1 MELRLESHREVDLL
15 RVAGRL
21 DLVSS
26 STLKDAIRGRLAE
39 RRVHIILNLERVDF
53 INSSGLGA
61 LISAMKDIR
70 LSDGRLVLCGLT
82 PYVDEI
88 FEITGLKKVFDT
100 YQTEAEALASFG
112 IESPIPVGAMS
123 RH

>member
-1 MELRLESHREVDLL
+1 MELRLESHREADLL

-100 YQTEAEALASFG
+100 YRTEAEALASFG
-112 IESPIPVGAMS
+112 VGDPSPVGAMS